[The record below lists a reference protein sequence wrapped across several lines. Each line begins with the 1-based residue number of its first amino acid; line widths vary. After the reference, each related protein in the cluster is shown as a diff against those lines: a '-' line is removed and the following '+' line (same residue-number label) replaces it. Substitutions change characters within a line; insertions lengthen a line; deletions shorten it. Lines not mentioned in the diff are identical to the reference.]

1 MIGETIGAGALRL
14 ALIARRKKLDP
25 RKTRLP
31 VETVSI
37 DSASGAR
44 LAGWFLRGEPGRG
57 AVLLLHGITDNRM
70 KMVERMRFLSRE
82 GFATLAIDFQAHG
95 MSEGRFIT
103 VGARESFDARAA
115 AQWLRARL
123 PEREDRRHRDF
134 ARRRGGADRRR
145 ADARRSAGARIRLS
159 RHFSR
164 RAEPLSF
171 LPRPARR
178 AVYPRGAAVR
188 RDRARREA

>member
-1 MIGETIGAGALRL
+1 M
-14 ALIARRKKLDP
+14 IARRKKLDP
-25 RKTRLP
+25 RRTRLP

-70 KMVERMRFLSRE
+70 KMVERMRFLNRE

-123 PEREDRRHRDF
+123 PKEKIGVI
-134 ARRRGGADRRR
+134 AISLGGAAALIGDEPMR
-145 ADARRSAGARIRLS
+145 RRSACARIRLS

-178 AVYPRGAAVR
+178 AVYPRGVAVR
-188 RDRARREA
+188 

>member
-1 MIGETIGAGALRL
+1 MIGETIGVRALRL

-37 DSASGAR
+37 YSASGAR

-70 KMVERMRFLSRE
+70 KMVERMRFLNRE
-82 GFATLAIDFQAHG
+82 GFATFAIDFQAHG

-103 VGARESFDARAA
+103 
-115 AQWLRARL
+115 
-123 PEREDRRHRDF
+123 
-134 ARRRGGADRRR
+134 ARR
-145 ADARRSAGARIRLS
+145 
-159 RHFSR
+159 
-164 RAEPLSF
+164 
-171 LPRPARR
+171 PR
-178 AVYPRGAAVR
+178 
-188 RDRARREA
+188 EF